1 MLIIKH
7 RVNTSTEL
15 RELNP
20 EFGVE
25 VDVRTF
31 GDRLVVS
38 HDPFNREAEDFK
50 NWISYFK
57 HRILII
63 NIKEEGLEESIK
75 IILNQYPL
83 IDYFFLDQSF
93 PFMVKSLRA
102 NDLRTSIR
110 FSNLESIES
119 LHLVNE
125 NLFCRPNWI
134 WIDDFTG
141 DWSHLDFLKKIK
153 IDGIKTCIVSPELQ
167 GRDLYLEADKIK
179 NYFNYFSP
187 TAICTK
193 NPEFWENSLK

>member
-7 RVNTSTEL
+7 RVNTSKEL

-20 EFGVE
+20 DFGVE

-31 GDRLVVS
+31 GDRIVVS
-38 HDPFNREAEDFK
+38 HDPFNREAEDFNK
-50 NWISYFK
+50 WISNFN

-63 NIKEEGLEESIK
+63 NIKEEGLEECIK
-75 IILNQYPL
+75 TILSQYPI

-102 NDLRTSIR
+102 NELRTSIR
-110 FSNLESIES
+110 FSDLESIES
-119 LHLVNE
+119 LLLVNE
-125 NLFCRPNWI
+125 KLSRKPNWI
-134 WIDDFTG
+134 WIDDFNG
-141 DWSHLDFLKKIK
+141 NWCHLDFLKKVK

-167 GRDLYLEADKIK
+167 GRDLFSEAQKIK
-179 NYFNYFSP
+179 NSFNYFSP

-193 NPEFWENSLK
+193 NPEFWENNLK